1 MSCIPAVL
9 RENPQFLRQH
19 NYLLLAHDLSL
30 LVSGKEKG
38 SERLCEGPQR
48 PGRGQPLT
56 SCYGKAGYL
65 QHAGAAWDRA
75 ACHSHRSILP
85 ALASSAEET
94 FQPLKEHAYHRLW
107 GWGVRRCNSDEEG
120 VAFLEVHP
128 WHYCDD
134 LSFLEGEA
142 ASVNKQQVPIRQL
155 CVTSKWNPWLAPM
168 CPCFPSC
175 VCHPAWV
182 IS

>member
-1 MSCIPAVL
+1 MT
-9 RENPQFLRQH
+9 FLCWCLGRRRAQR
-19 NYLLLAHDLSL
+19 D
-30 LVSGKEKG
+30 
-38 SERLCEGPQR
+38 SERGR
-48 PGRGQPLT
+48 RGQAVVSPPPVAT
-56 SCYGKAGYL
+56 GTQVVL
-65 QHAGAAWDRA
+65 QHAGVAWNRA
-75 ACHSHRSILP
+75 ACYSHRSILP

-94 FQPLKEHAYHRLW
+94 FQSLKEHTTGYGR
-107 GWGVRRCNSDEEG
+107 GGGEIRSCKRDEEG

-128 WHYCDD
+128 WRYCDD
-134 LSFLEGEA
+134 LSFLDGEA

-155 CVTSKWNPWLAPM
+155 CVTSKWNTWLAPT